1 MAHQIPCPTPTYYTP
16 TLNTTLSHFDA
27 THVLEAQHID
37 DHKLTSEERDT
48 LNECKLLQSMIDNL
62 DSNLSSGSL
71 QSFAAYE
78 EELYTGVVP
87 MIHDSFGKLDWG
99 TAEVFGEVF

>member
-62 DSNLSSGSL
+62 DSNLSYVSL
-71 QSFAAYE
+71 RSFAAYE
-78 EELYTGVVP
+78 EELYTRVLPLVHG
-87 MIHDSFGKLDWG
+87 SFEALDG
-99 TAEVFGEVF
+99 ETAEVFGEFF